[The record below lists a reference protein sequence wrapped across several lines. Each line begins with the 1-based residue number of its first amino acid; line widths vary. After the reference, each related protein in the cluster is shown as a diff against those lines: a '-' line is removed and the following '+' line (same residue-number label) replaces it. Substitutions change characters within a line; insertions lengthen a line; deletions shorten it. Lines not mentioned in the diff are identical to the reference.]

1 MASSF
6 LGLGTS
12 YSGLTANQRSL
23 QVTSHN
29 IANANTV
36 GYTRQRMDM
45 QAYKPDRLPGGLGTL
60 GLGVDV
66 TAVKQI
72 RDEFLD
78 FKYRGENGKAGE
90 WAARESVLKDIEAIM
105 NEPTDSSIASVMDEF
120 YEALHELTKTPETV
134 TARTLVR
141 QRAISLTKEIS
152 RMSTSFKD
160 LQADLNIE
168 FKSAVT
174 DLNNHSSQISQLNK
188 IIYESELEGGKAND
202 IRDQRNVL
210 LDEMSELVDIQ
221 YYEDENKRFHVL
233 LNGTAIVSHYR
244 HDELVT
250 KNRETR
256 EHDDDAIDLVD
267 VEWASGASFKTSSGR
282 IKGLMDARDN
292 IDGNYKGIP
301 YYVDKLNEFA
311 NTLTGQINMIHKNGY
326 GLNGST
332 GVNMFTMNN
341 MTTAEYEDHLLTKG
355 LTQNDTAGPPIKVT
369 SSVISALEDLD
380 DDATLQEKQIALTKN
395 MSAILRNNEEYS
407 GKTIKLIKDDY
418 YIVDKIKASH
428 LTIAKDLEDVN
439 KIAASTTEEGLPGNG
454 ENALNIAK
462 VRHNQEMFE
471 WGSPDDFMKSL
482 ISNLG
487 VDAQEAYRVSSNQEV
502 MLDSIIN
509 KRESISG
516 VSLDEEMTNMIK
528 FQKAY
533 QASARM
539 VNVFDEM
546 LDLIVNRLGA

>member
-1 MASSF
+1 MASAF

-12 YSGLTANQRSL
+12 YSGLTANQRAL

-29 IANANTV
+29 IANANTI

-45 QAYKPDRLPGGLGTL
+45 QAYKPDQLPGGLGTL

-90 WAARESVLKDIEAIM
+90 WSARESVLKDIEAIM

-120 YEALHELTKTPETV
+120 YEALHELNKTPETV

-141 QRAISLTKEIS
+141 QRAIALTKEIS
-152 RMSTSFKD
+152 RMSTSFKE

-174 DLNNHSSQISQLNK
+174 DLNNNSSQIAQLNQ
-188 IIYESELEGGKAND
+188 IIYESELEGGRAND

-221 YYEDENKRFHVL
+221 YYEDENQRFHVL
-233 LNGTAIVSHYR
+233 LNGTEIVSHYR

-250 KNRETR
+250 TNRDTKL
-256 EHDDDAIDLVD
+256 HDDDAIDLVD
-267 VEWASGASFKTSSGR
+267 VEWASGASFETSSGK

-292 IDGNYKGIP
+292 IEGDYKGIP
-301 YYVDKLNEFA
+301 YYIDKLNEFA
-311 NTLTGQINMIHKNGY
+311 NTLTSQMNMIHKDGY

-332 GVNMFTMNN
+332 GVNMFTMKN
-341 MTTAEYEDHLLTKG
+341 MTTAEYEDYLLTEG
-355 LTQNDTAGPPIKVT
+355 LEGSSPIKVT
-369 SSVISALEDLD
+369 SSVISALDDLPS
-380 DDATLQEKQIALTKN
+380 DATLEEKQIALTRN
-395 MSAILRNNEEYS
+395 MSKIIQNNEEYS
-407 GKTIKLIKDDY
+407 DKTIKLIKDDY
-418 YIVDKIKASH
+418 YIVDKIKASD
-428 LTIAKDLEDVN
+428 LTIAADLEDVN

-487 VDAQEAYRVSSNQEV
+487 VDAQEAYRVSENQDV
-502 MLDSIIN
+502 MLDAIIN

>member
-12 YSGLTANQRSL
+12 YSGLTANQRAL

-45 QAYKPDRLPGGLGTL
+45 KAYKPDQLPGGLGTL

-90 WAARESVLKDIEAIM
+90 WSAREAVLKDIEAII

-120 YEALHELTKTPETV
+120 YEALHELNKTPETV

-152 RMSTSFKD
+152 RMSTSFKE

-174 DLNNHSSQISQLNK
+174 DLNNNANQISQLNK

-221 YYEDENKRFHVL
+221 YYEDEQKRFHVL
-233 LNGTAIVSHYR
+233 LNGTEIVSHYR

-250 KNRETR
+250 TNRDTMK
-256 EHDDDAIDLVD
+256 HDDDAIDIVD
-267 VEWASGASFKTSSGR
+267 VEWASGASFETGSGR
-282 IKGLMDARDN
+282 IKGLMNARDN
-292 IDGNYKGIP
+292 IDGDYKGIP
-301 YYVDKLNEFA
+301 YYIDKLNEFA
-311 NTLTGQINMIHKNGY
+311 NTLTSQMNMIHKDGY

-332 GVNMFTMNN
+332 GINMFTMNN
-341 MTTAEYEDHLLTKG
+341 MTTEEYENHLLAKG
-355 LTQNDTAGPPIKVT
+355 LEGNPPIKVT
-369 SSVISALEDLD
+369 SSVISALDDLPNN
-380 DDATLQEKQIALTKN
+380 ATLQEKQIALTGN
-395 MSAILRNNEEYS
+395 MSKILANNEEYS

-418 YIVDKIKASH
+418 YIVDKIKASD

-462 VRHNQEMFE
+462 ARHNQEMFN
-471 WGSPDDFMKSL
+471 WGSPDDFLKSL

-487 VDAQEAYRVSSNQEV
+487 VDAQEAYRVSENQGV
-502 MLDSIIN
+502 MLDSIVN